1 MLPRWLKLTHCP
13 LSYNLAASV
22 DVEMK
27 DWMRSAWWKSQ
38 QSHHDDDGP
47 GPLSEEYQ
55 KDKEEVKFEKR
66 VVGDCGKRFI
76 VVKFW

>member
-1 MLPRWLKLTHCP
+1 MLLRWLKSTHCR
-13 LSYNLAASV
+13 LSYNAAASV

-27 DWMRSAWWKSQ
+27 DWMWGAWWKSQ

-55 KDKEEVKFEKR
+55 KDKIKVKFGKR
-66 VVGDCGKRFI
+66 MVGECGKRFI
-76 VVKFW
+76 VI